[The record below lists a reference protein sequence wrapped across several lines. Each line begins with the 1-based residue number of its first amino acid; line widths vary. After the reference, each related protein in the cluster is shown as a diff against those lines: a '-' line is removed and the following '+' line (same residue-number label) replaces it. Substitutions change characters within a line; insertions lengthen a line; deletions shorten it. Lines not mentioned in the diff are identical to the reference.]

1 MESVWAEE
9 TLQRE
14 EGCDVLL
21 LRRTNVGKKIELC
34 HATAFFFFP
43 FFFFSYFGPG
53 MCCGTR
59 LAPEP
64 PAFFSSIKAS
74 SSLSYGDGEQ
84 ITDNNRTTFC
94 TSYFANLK
102 ASR

>member
-1 MESVWAEE
+1 MWE
-9 TLQRE
+9 
-14 EGCDVLL
+14 
-21 LRRTNVGKKIELC
+21 KKIELC
-34 HATAFFFFP
+34 HATAFFFP

-59 LAPEP
+59 LAHEP

-84 ITDNNRTTFC
+84 ITIAPPFAPP
-94 TSYFANLK
+94 TSQI
-102 ASR
+102 